1 MCGECAKW
9 DVLRASFDGVDTHD
23 QPYEFKA
30 PSKTVWDDLEANG
43 VESTAFKLYEA
54 QVQAQ
59 LTVAGQSTGRLI
71 FYREDGADQDFE
83 IRLTPN
89 GKTKSSRLPSTFG
102 NWSRLSNP
110 LNWILNATG
119 SSRRAERKNSS
130 GKLMPKPGECN
141 RNKSSL

>member
-9 DVLRASFDGVDTHD
+9 DVLRASFDGVDTQD

-59 LTVAGQSTGRLI
+59 LTVAGQSIGRLI

-83 IRLTPN
+83 IRLTPEREN
-89 GKTKSSRLPSTFG
+89 QIIEAAKHFWQLVQTEQ
-102 NWSRLSNP
+102 P